1 VRKYSRSEID
11 FENPTITIDKTK
23 GKGMKKRLLTAVL
36 LITCACGSVPA
47 QSKEKVEEAGVQ
59 FWAKFKAAVMS
70 NDKETVAS
78 LTKLPFMIE
87 NRELAKPAF
96 IQKFDTIFNA
106 RVKRCFAKAS
116 LVKEQDGFEVF
127 CGQQIFLFAKVKGV
141 YKFTEIG
148 VND

>member
-1 VRKYSRSEID
+1 
-11 FENPTITIDKTK
+11 
-23 GKGMKKRLLTAVL
+23 MKKRLFTSAL
-36 LITCACGSVPA
+36 LIICAFDTALA
-47 QSKEKVEEAGVQ
+47 QSKEKVDEAGVQ

-78 LTKLPFMIE
+78 LTRMPFMIE

-106 RVKRCFAKAS
+106 KVKRCFAKAS

-127 CGQQIFLFAKVKGV
+127 CGQQIFLFAKVKAV